1 MKALV
6 MFYST
11 YGHTWQLAEA
21 VKEGIH
27 EVTQDVTLKRIPEL
41 LSDSVLKALRALEFQ
56 KKIEHVPVVSMEEL
70 ADYDLLFFGSPTRFG
85 NMIGQMRMF
94 LDSTGPLWSTNALTG
109 KVGSCF
115 TSSATQHVGQESTIL
130 SMYNTLIH
138 HGMIVVG
145 LPYSFKGQ
153 SRIDEITGCSPY
165 GTSTISGP
173 SGERMPSENELN
185 GARFQG
191 KFAAQIAKRIFE

>member
-94 LDSTGPLWSTNALTG
+94 LDSTGPLWSKNALTG

-115 TSSATQHVGQESTIL
+115 TSSGTQHGGQESTIL

-145 LPYSFKGQ
+145 LPYSFTGQ
-153 SRIDEITGCSPY
+153 SRMDEITGCSPY

-191 KFAAQIAKRIFE
+191 KFAARIAKRIFE